1 MDRFDRTR
9 TAADA
14 FLAKIGQKPLVMGI
28 LNVTPDSFSDG
39 GKFASPE
46 TALAQAR
53 AMAQAGA
60 DVIDLGAESTRP
72 GFVPVSAEEEW
83 ARLEPILGSLLGPLP
98 GEPALPLSIDTT
110 KSVIA
115 RRALAL
121 GAAIVND
128 VSGLRGDPDMA
139 PAVAE
144 SGAALIAMH
153 HRPEIDARIDIVA
166 DMIEFFERSLA
177 LAAQAGVARRKILL
191 DPGVGFG
198 KTLAQNLRALA
209 ATATLREKFQL
220 PVLIGVSRKSFLG
233 ALTGAPTQDRLA
245 GTLAANLA
253 GYARGAGVFRVH
265 DVAEHV
271 AALKVWSEID
281 RA

>member
-14 FLAKIGQKPLVMGI
+14 FLAQIGQKPLVMGI

-53 AMAQAGA
+53 VLAQSGA
-60 DVIDLGAESTRP
+60 DILDLGAESTRP

-83 ARLEPILGSLLGPLP
+83 ARLEPILALLLG
-98 GEPALPLSIDTT
+98 ETALPLSIDTT

-115 RRALAL
+115 RRALGL
-121 GAAIVND
+121 GAAVVND
-128 VSGLRGDPDMA
+128 VSGLRGDPAMA
-139 PAVAE
+139 AVVAE
-144 SGAALIAMH
+144 SGAALVIMH
-153 HRPEIDARIDIVA
+153 HRAEIDAGADIVA
-166 DMIEFFERSLA
+166 DMIAFFDASLA
-177 LAAQAGVARRKILL
+177 LAAAAGVAREKILL
-191 DPGVGFG
+191 DPGIGFG

-209 ATATLREKFQL
+209 ATAILRQKFKL
-220 PVLIGVSRKSFLG
+220 PVLIGASRKGFLG

-245 GTLAANLA
+245 ATLAANLA
-253 GYARGAGVFRVH
+253 GFARGAEVFRVH

>member
-14 FLAKIGQKPLVMGI
+14 FLAQIGQKPLVMGI

-53 AMAQAGA
+53 VLAQAGA
-60 DVIDLGAESTRP
+60 DILDLGAESTRP

-83 ARLEPILGSLLGPLP
+83 ARLEPILAPLLG
-98 GEPALPLSIDTT
+98 ETALPLSIDTT

-115 RRALAL
+115 RRALGL
-121 GAAIVND
+121 GAAVVND
-128 VSGLRGDPDMA
+128 VSGLRGDPAMA
-139 PAVAE
+139 EVVAE
-144 SGAALIAMH
+144 SGAALVVMH
-153 HRPEIDARIDIVA
+153 HRAEIDAGADIVA
-166 DMIEFFERSLA
+166 DMIAFFDASLA
-177 LAAQAGVARRKILL
+177 LAAAAGVAREKILL
-191 DPGVGFG
+191 DPGIGFG

-209 ATATLREKFQL
+209 ATETLRQKFER
-220 PVLIGVSRKSFLG
+220 PVLIGASRKSFLG

-245 GTLAANLA
+245 ATLAANLA
-253 GYARGAGVFRVH
+253 GFARGAEVFRVH

-271 AALKVWSEID
+271 AALKIWSEID